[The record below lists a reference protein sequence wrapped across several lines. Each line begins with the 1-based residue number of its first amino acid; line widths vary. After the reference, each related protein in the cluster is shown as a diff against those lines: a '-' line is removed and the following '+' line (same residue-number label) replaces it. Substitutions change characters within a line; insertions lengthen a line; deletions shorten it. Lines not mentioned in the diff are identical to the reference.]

1 MFLRSNERSGFKSKI
16 RKKVQDQTAKRWDQ
30 EPITEQQKKIDK
42 FIEYTFDHWKGN
54 SEFDS
59 SRPPYMRVG
68 EFCKKMVM
76 FGLVPSLEFI
86 DFIIKEYRRALPKA
100 TSKLTLVRD
109 KHDKKP
115 PGVRVYDQEFV
126 YSMEDDSITHI
137 SLAPIKKLFS
147 LNHVC
152 ESLAQFLHKSLVIK
166 EL

>member
-1 MFLRSNERSGFKSKI
+1 
-16 RKKVQDQTAKRWDQ
+16 
-30 EPITEQQKKIDK
+30 
-42 FIEYTFDHWKGN
+42 
-54 SEFDS
+54 
-59 SRPPYMRVG
+59 
-68 EFCKKMVM
+68 M
-76 FGLVPSLEFI
+76 FGLVPSLDFI

-100 TSKLTLVRD
+100 TSKLTMVQD

-115 PGVRVYDQEFV
+115 PRVRVYDQEFV